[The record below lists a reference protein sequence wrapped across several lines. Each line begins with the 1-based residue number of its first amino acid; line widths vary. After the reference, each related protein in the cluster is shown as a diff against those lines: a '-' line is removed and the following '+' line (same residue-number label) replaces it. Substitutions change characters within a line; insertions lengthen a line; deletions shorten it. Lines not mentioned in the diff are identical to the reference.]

1 MSDCLFCK
9 IANGEIR
16 TNFLYEDDLVVA
28 FPDINPLTPTHVL
41 VVPKKHYENIT
52 DNVPAETLA
61 AIAHAVKVV
70 TEQTGIDKTGFRC
83 ITNTGYDGG
92 QSVHHLHGHVLGGR
106 KLDPNAGEG
115 K

>member
-28 FPDINPLTPTHVL
+28 FPD
-41 VVPKKHYENIT
+41 ENIT

-83 ITNTGYDGG
+83 ITNTGDDGG
-92 QSVHHLHGHVLGGR
+92 QSVHHLHVHVLGGR

>member
-83 ITNTGYDGG
+83 ITNTGDDGG
-92 QSVHHLHGHVLGGR
+92 QSVHHLHVHGLGGR
-106 KLDPNAGEG
+106 KLDPNAGAG

>member
-52 DNVPAETLA
+52 DETLA

-83 ITNTGYDGG
+83 ITNTGDDGG
-92 QSVHHLHGHVLGGR
+92 QSVHHLHVHVLGGR